1 MELLESDDMKS
12 ELLRKSA
19 KHREAL
25 EDEVK
30 DISARTEK
38 IVTNALIIGGALALT
53 YFLVREFSG
62 SKKKTKTK
70 VKTKA
75 KKAQVA
81 TVSEG
86 DDNEE
91 EEEGTV
97 STGNNMMAQIGT
109 ALASQATAIL
119 LSIAKEKLAAYLEAQ
134 SEKKNKPE

>member
-1 MELLESDDMKS
+1 MELLESNDMKS

-62 SKKKTKTK
+62 SKKKVKTKIKTK
-70 VKTKA
+70 V

-81 TVSEG
+81 TAG
-86 DDNEE
+86 EE
-91 EEEGTV
+91 EDDEEV
-97 STGNNMMAQIGT
+97 ESSGNNMMAQIGT

-134 SEKKNKPE
+134 SEKKNQAE